1 MFKRHSFRV
10 LTLAFGL
17 MLMLGTL
24 SAWGQGG
31 KQGKDNKDDVPAPT
45 APLDPKLLAIQK
57 DFVLKAEKLAKE
69 YETNKQSDKARA
81 VCEEILK
88 IAPRYPP
95 AMELLKQIQVKEAT
109 AEKANFDIHADQGWQ
124 DTGIN
129 LVEGRPITIL
139 ATGTWTF
146 KLEFDTTPE
155 GKEIPKE
162 IRDFKLGSLIG
173 YVETGSGDMK
183 EASRRVFHIGNGAQ
197 FMARETGRLYMKM
210 HSGDPRDN
218 KGKVAVEVRGTFE
231 KGKTK

>member
-1 MFKRHSFRV
+1 MKRHSFRAATV
-10 LTLAFGL
+10 GLGLTL
-17 MLMLGTL
+17 MLFTL
-24 SAWGQGG
+24 VAWGQGG
-31 KQGKDNKDDVPAPT
+31 RPDNKKEEVPTGPM
-45 APLDPKLLAIQK
+45 DPKLIAIQK

-95 AMELLKQIQVKEAT
+95 ALELLKSIQVKEAT

-129 LVEGRPITIL
+129 LIDGKPVTIV
-139 ATGTWTF
+139 AQGTWTF
-146 KLEFDTTPE
+146 KLEFDTGPE

-173 YVETGSGDMK
+173 YVDTGSGDLK

-197 FMARETGRLYMKM
+197 FMARDTGRLYMKM

-218 KGKVAVEVRGTFE
+218 KGKVAVEIRGTFE
-231 KGKTK
+231 KGKSK